1 MKKPKNPPPTT
12 IIDSHEVLVKLL
24 GELVGVAILA
34 IVADS
39 SEQLGK
45 IAVALMLSWLLVWVI
60 TNPALIQKLTGKL

>member
-1 MKKPKNPPPTT
+1 MSKKNPPPTT
-12 IIDSHEVLVKLL
+12 TIDSHEVLVKLL